1 MNSPQSLARY
11 VSKGYS
17 CSGKV
22 ASPLGAT
29 AAHADRRCYA
39 RHRAA
44 VLALLCY
51 SIIIQRFS
59 PGDDRGVVW
68 LIAHRA
74 QAVSLLSKDRS
85 AVRRCNKKSP
95 TLPFLAVACAAG
107 CWRPR
112 AGPAASTATCR
123 LLQLGDPR
131 CWQSS
136 ADRRARPRRERAGGG
151 GDPGPPVREAQARRG
166 HREQDVGAGQRAPLV
181 MARGSGLRRRVGLSL
196 ALVSQV

>member
-74 QAVSLLSKDRS
+74 QAVSFAAAKGS
-85 AVRRCNKKSP
+85 AVRRCNNKNSNP
-95 TLPFLAVACAAG
+95 AVPGSGMC
-107 CWRPR
+107 
-112 AGPAASTATCR
+112 CR
-123 LLQLGDPR
+123 LLAP
-131 CWQSS
+131 
-136 ADRRARPRRERAGGG
+136 PRR
-151 GDPGPPVREAQARRG
+151 PSSQHG
-166 HREQDVGAGQRAPLV
+166 HLP
-181 MARGSGLRRRVGLSL
+181 SL
-196 ALVSQV
+196 AAGRPALLAKQR

>member
-59 PGDDRGVVW
+59 PGDNRGAVW
-68 LIAHRA
+68 LIAHQA
-74 QAVSLLSKDRS
+74 QAVSFAGSICCE
-85 AVRRCNKKSP
+85 AVQPGSEETYP
-95 TLPFLAVACAAG
+95 AVSG
-107 CWRPR
+107 C
-112 AGPAASTATCR
+112 GMCCR
-123 LLQLGDPR
+123 LLAP
-131 CWQSS
+131 
-136 ADRRARPRRERAGGG
+136 PRR
-151 GDPGPPVREAQARRG
+151 PSSQHG
-166 HREQDVGAGQRAPLV
+166 HLP
-181 MARGSGLRRRVGLSL
+181 SL
-196 ALVSQV
+196 AAGRPALLAKQR

>member
-1 MNSPQSLARY
+1 MCPRGIRVAEKSLVHWVIRLHMLIA
-11 VSKGYS
+11 
-17 CSGKV
+17 V
-22 ASPLGAT
+22 AMHAT
-29 AAHADRRCYA
+29 D
-39 RHRAA
+39 RAA

-59 PGDDRGVVW
+59 PGDDRGAVW

-74 QAVSLLSKDRS
+74 QAVSFAQGSICCEAVQPGSFSPALL
-85 AVRRCNKKSP
+85 
-95 TLPFLAVACAAG
+95 FLAVACAAG

-123 LLQLGDPR
+123 PLQLGDPR

-181 MARGSGLRRRVGLSL
+181 MARGSGLRRRVELSL
-196 ALVSQV
+196 LAPLVSQV

>member
-74 QAVSLLSKDRS
+74 QAVSFAQQGSICKK
-85 AVRRCNKKSP
+85 AVQQKN
-95 TLPFLAVACAAG
+95 PFPAV
-107 CWRPR
+107 P
-112 AGPAASTATCR
+112 
-123 LLQLGDPR
+123 
-131 CWQSS
+131 
-136 ADRRARPRRERAGGG
+136 
-151 GDPGPPVREAQARRG
+151 
-166 HREQDVGAGQRAPLV
+166 
-181 MARGSGLRRRVGLSL
+181 GSGMC
-196 ALVSQV
+196 

>member
-74 QAVSLLSKDRS
+74 QAVSFAHQRGGATKKLLLCRS
-85 AVRRCNKKSP
+85 WQWHVLQVAGAPAPAQQPARP
-95 TLPFLAVACAAG
+95 LAVSCSWATRAVGKAALIDAHDLAENERG
-107 CWRPR
+107 RGR
-112 AGPAASTATCR
+112 RIYGPAC
-123 LLQLGDPR
+123 
-131 CWQSS
+131 
-136 ADRRARPRRERAGGG
+136 
-151 GDPGPPVREAQARRG
+151 REARAAFHNRG
-166 HREQDVGAGQRAPLV
+166 KKN
-181 MARGSGLRRRVGLSL
+181 
-196 ALVSQV
+196 